1 MADST
6 TPRARD
12 LLALRSRRVGITL
25 MYINR
30 NHVIVTRKDGECL
43 WAHTSYA
50 HHRNYPEIRAEGE
63 SPRVAA
69 AQLATWLA
77 RALDDTPI
85 GWRRSDLELALADAR
100 AFIEQPTT

>member
-1 MADST
+1 
-6 TPRARD
+6 
-12 LLALRSRRVGITL
+12 
-25 MYINR
+25 MYTNQ

-69 AQLATWLA
+69 AQLANWLA
-77 RALDDTPI
+77 VALDGTPI
-85 GWRRSDLELALADAR
+85 GWRRSGLEQALADAR
-100 AFIEQPTT
+100 AFNEQTTT